1 VKAFDFK
8 AQPSHFHFDYLRMF
22 AKEIT
27 LQAQSIAFGFAFAQ
41 LLMKAGFDK
50 VGVFSLCYL

>member
-8 AQPSHFHFDYLRMF
+8 AQPFHFHFDYQRMF

-27 LQAQSIAFGFAFAQ
+27 LQAQSVASGFAFAQ
-41 LLMKAGFDK
+41 
-50 VGVFSLCYL
+50 